1 MVTLPSANQTIKKI
15 WMKMN
20 KVLVSA
26 CLIGENVRFNKRVK
40 IYENSRLG
48 DWKLQGRL
56 VPFCPEVAG
65 GLPVPRPCSEISGQ
79 DGSTVLQGYAKVMNI
94 KGKDVTQYFLTGA
107 QKALELA
114 CLHKIKL
121 AVLKDGSPSCGST
134 YIYDGSFSGIKKPGK
149 GITTVLLEKNSIRVF
164 SEREIF
170 KAVEYLKT
178 LDI

>member
-1 MVTLPSANQTIKKI
+1 
-15 WMKMN
+15 MN

-26 CLIGENVRFNKRVK
+26 CLLGENVRFNKRVK

-48 DWKLQGRL
+48 DWKLQRRL
-56 VPFCPEVAG
+56 VPFCPEIAG
-65 GLPVPRPCSEISGQ
+65 GLPVPRPCSEISGH
-79 DGSTVLQGYAKVMNI
+79 DGRTVLHGYAKVMNI

-114 CLHKIKL
+114 RLHNIKL

-149 GITTVLLEKNSIRVF
+149 GITTVLLEENSIRVF
-164 SEREIF
+164 SEREIPE
-170 KAVEYLKT
+170 AVEYLKT
-178 LDI
+178 LEV

>member
-1 MVTLPSANQTIKKI
+1 
-15 WMKMN
+15 MKMN

-26 CLIGENVRFNKRVK
+26 CLIGENVRFNERVK
-40 IYENSRLG
+40 VYESSLLE

-65 GLPVPRPCSEISGQ
+65 GLPVPRPCSEISGP
-79 DGSTVLQGYAKVMNI
+79 DGRTVFHGDARVMNI

-114 CLHKIKL
+114 RLHNIKL

-149 GITTVLLEKNSIRVF
+149 GITTVLLEENSIRVF
-164 SEREIF
+164 SEREIPE
-170 KAVEYLKT
+170 AVNYLKT
-178 LDI
+178 LEV

>member
-1 MVTLPSANQTIKKI
+1 
-15 WMKMN
+15 MN
-20 KVLVSA
+20 KVIVSA
-26 CLIGENVRFNKRVK
+26 CLIGENVRYNGRVK
-40 IYENSRLG
+40 VNEINILS
-48 DWKLQGRL
+48 DWKFQGRL

-79 DGSTVLQGYAKVMNI
+79 DGSTVLHGYTRVMNN

-114 CLHKIKL
+114 RLYKIKL

-149 GITTVLLEKNSIRVF
+149 GITTVLLEENSIRVF

>member
-1 MVTLPSANQTIKKI
+1 
-15 WMKMN
+15 MN
-20 KVLVSA
+20 KVIVSA
-26 CLIGENVRFNKRVK
+26 CLIGENVRYNGRVK
-40 IYENSRLG
+40 VNEINILS
-48 DWKLQGRL
+48 DWKFQGRL

-79 DGSTVLQGYAKVMNI
+79 DGSTVLHGYTRVMNN

-114 CLHKIKL
+114 RLHNIKL

-149 GITTVLLEKNSIRVF
+149 GITTVLLEEYSIRVF
-164 SEREIF
+164 SEREIPE
-170 KAVEYLKT
+170 AVNYLKT
-178 LDI
+178 LEV

>member
-1 MVTLPSANQTIKKI
+1 MQTDDSTVKKI

-26 CLIGENVRFNKRVK
+26 CLIGENVRYNGRIKHH
-40 IYENSRLG
+40 ESNMLA

-65 GLPVPRPCSEISGQ
+65 GLPVPRPCSEILCL
-79 DGSTVLQGYAKVMNI
+79 DGSTVLHGYARIMNI
-94 KGKDVTQYFLTGA
+94 KGKDVTQYFMTGA

-114 CLHKIKL
+114 RSRKIKL

-134 YIYDGSFSGIKKPGK
+134 YIYDGSFSGVKKPGK
-149 GITTVLLEKNSIRVF
+149 GVTTVLLQENSIRVF
-164 SEREIF
+164 SEREIP
-170 KAVEYLKT
+170 KAADYLKT
-178 LDI
+178 LEI

>member
-1 MVTLPSANQTIKKI
+1 
-15 WMKMN
+15 MKMN

-26 CLIGENVRFNKRVK
+26 CLIGENVRFNERVK
-40 IYENSRLG
+40 VYESSLLE

-65 GLPVPRPCSEISGQ
+65 GLPVPRPCSEISGP
-79 DGSTVLQGYAKVMNI
+79 DGHTVLHGDARVMNI

-114 CLHKIKL
+114 RLHNIKL

-149 GITTVLLEKNSIRVF
+149 GITTVLLEENSVRVF
-164 SEREIF
+164 SERKIPE
-170 KAVEYLKT
+170 AVEYLKT